1 MSKGFWFFFFF
12 LTLYNLDGFIKK
24 QTIWIRMIRLYFS
37 YVTFPSPRKESV
49 ECPTY
54 GIRPVRASIPCV
66 GGYFSWGRSWV
77 FVLRESAC
85 PPWASPSGS
94 TAGTGGRAVCIGNRG
109 PQGGENSE
117 GPSVQ
122 REAVLEVMDSWSS
135 GHTQAQPFWGPEPSF
150 YRTELAQDAS
160 LVILCCVIGIT

>member
-1 MSKGFWFFFFF
+1 MSEVFFFFFFF
-12 LTLYNLDGFIKK
+12 LTLYNLDGFIK
-24 QTIWIRMIRLYFS
+24 QTIWIRTVRLYFS
-37 YVTFPSPRKESV
+37 YVTFPSQRKENI

-77 FVLRESAC
+77 FVLRESAR

-94 TAGTGGRAVCIGNRG
+94 TAGTGGRAVCTGNRG

-117 GPSVQ
+117 GPSG
-122 REAVLEVMDSWSS
+122 RRGALLEVMGSRRS
-135 GHTQAQPFWGPEPSF
+135 GHTQTRPFWGPGPSF
-150 YRTELAQDAS
+150 YRTELAQDVS
-160 LVILCCVIGIT
+160 LVILCVVS